1 MKKRRR
7 LGDLYIRGKEV
18 SVDDGTNDPVT
29 VWLQKL
35 NEIERDAVLR
45 SANSAKAR
53 YMLECE
59 HDESE
64 LFVSTFASVREYLDR
79 DGLLDIVIADD
90 AVAARQRIEAQLT
103 NDEDGWGKDNKI
115 SELLDAWTGSDET
128 PGLAAAHAEDKD
140 DPEAIRVKGEIEAFE
155 ADLDRQVDEERQVLL
170 DDWGDVP
177 DVDLARRAT
186 REILKRRA
194 DESFMREWARKQIF
208 FCVREPDDHH
218 RRYFETMAE
227 VDDLDDQIRAF
238 LDRQCNAFLVERAE
252 GKDSPGTP
260 ASSPSSESTVEEA
273 PSEVS
278 GPVAANT

>member
-7 LGDLYIRGKEV
+7 LGDLYVRGKEV
-18 SVDDGTNDPVT
+18 SVDDGTNDPVR

-45 SANSAKAR
+45 RANAAKAR

-79 DGLLDIVIADD
+79 EGLLDIVTADEV
-90 AVAARQRIEAQLT
+90 VAARQRIEAQLT

-115 SELLDAWTGSDET
+115 SDLLDAWTGSDEV
-128 PGLAAAHAEDKD
+128 PGLAAAHAEDED

-155 ADLDRQVDEERQVLL
+155 ADLGRKVDAEREMLL
-170 DDWGDVP
+170 REWEDATDQ
-177 DVDLARRAT
+177 DLARRAT

-194 DESFMREWARKQIF
+194 DESFMREWARQQIL

-218 RRYFETMAE
+218 RRYFETIAE

-260 ASSPSSESTVEEA
+260 ASSPSSESTAAEV

-278 GPVAANT
+278 GPVAVNT